1 MPNHVVLRGRSVGVA
16 SLQDPTH
23 GRRPPSGAAVRC
35 WNPVGVE
42 ARGDLAE
49 GPTSGAL
56 VAAALRDLRW
66 DGRFA
71 SSRRRLKSRSCYP
84 SPLDGQPLEFIDRD
98 QLGAPWQLD
107 RVDVR
112 QQAKERGPA
121 DAERVGSL
129 AAGVGEP
136 LDMVGLAYDD
146 LVS

>member
-1 MPNHVVLRGRSVGVA
+1 MDWLVPNDVVLRGRSVGVA
-16 SLQDPTH
+16 SLQDSAD

-35 WNPVGVE
+35 RDPVGVE

-56 VAAALRDLRW
+56 LADALRDFRRNA
-66 DGRFA
+66 RFA
-71 SSRRRLKSRSCYP
+71 SPRRWLKSRSCYP

-112 QQAKERGPA
+112 QQAT
-121 DAERVGSL
+121 
-129 AAGVGEP
+129 
-136 LDMVGLAYDD
+136 
-146 LVS
+146 